1 MAVMKRVTSFFCCIV
16 LGTILAHAQQ
26 FSLENNQVFDLQ
38 SENILYNGSS
48 FPSIKPAL
56 FSDILK
62 ADTLH
67 SLAESNVPFS
77 KTFQNYNKPLLSV
90 GNKFQFLARIEPN
103 FEASSGDN
111 LKKGVLSHSSIGV
124 STLLGYK
131 NTLLSASLQ
140 TGFRRPYEY
149 ERFYTD
155 SFHILPSLGMVSSH
169 ALAKYFVL
177 PQIRLNQ
184 KVSPHFSAEAGFA
197 THFFGNGRRSLIL
210 ADETYPYPY
219 LKFQTD
225 IWKLRYVNLF
235 AWMKDAQSTNAQN
248 WGDALYKFNAM
259 HYLSWN
265 VSPKLNI
272 SVFEA
277 VVTPLYDSLMQR
289 QFTEYNYMLPVVM
302 YRPVDFA
309 LGSPDN
315 VLVGVNVS
323 LKVGKDHVIYS
334 QLVLDEMF
342 MGEIRADILNVIKP
356 DTSRQSGAWVNKQAL
371 QLGWK
376 YYDMF
381 GVDNLDGLLEANVIR
396 PYIYSHRD
404 VQQNYTHLNQPLAH
418 PHGANLMEATGRI
431 RYTDNTWFFVFEF
444 SALTTGLD
452 SNATH
457 FGQDIFK
464 PSFDSP
470 IEGLGNIPVQ
480 YYGNTIGQG
489 VKTNMFFFSVRAS
502 RMLIESMNLRAEA
515 GFSARKMTS
524 EVQNK
529 TMPVVHFA
537 IKWGIS
543 STVKGM

>member
-1 MAVMKRVTSFFCCIV
+1 MAVMKRIQFLFCFMV
-16 LGTILAHAQQ
+16 LSVLQTHGQQ
-26 FSLENNQVFDLQ
+26 FSLEKNQVFDFQ

-48 FPSIKPAL
+48 FPSIQPVL
-56 FSDILK
+56 FSDIMQ
-62 ADTLH
+62 ADSLH
-67 SLAESNVPFS
+67 SLSVADVPFPIS
-77 KTFQNYNKPLLSV
+77 FQNYYKPFLSV

-111 LKKGVLSHSSIGV
+111 LNKGVLSHSSIGLGA
-124 STLLGYK
+124 LLGYK
-131 NTLLSASLQ
+131 NTLLSASLH

-155 SFHILPSLGMVSSH
+155 SFHILPSLGMVSPH
-169 ALAKYFVL
+169 GLAKYFVL

-184 KVSPHFSAEAGFA
+184 KVSRHFSAETGFA

-219 LKFQTD
+219 VKFQTD

-248 WGDALYKFNAM
+248 WNNALYKFNAM

-265 VSPKLNI
+265 VNKKLNI

-289 QFTEYNYMLPVVM
+289 QFAEYNYLLPVVM

-315 VLVGVNVS
+315 VLIGVNVS
-323 LKVGKDHVIYS
+323 YKVGKSHVLYG

-342 MGEIRADILNVIKP
+342 MGEIRADILNFIKP
-356 DTSRQSGAWVNKQAL
+356 DSSRLSGAWVNKQAF

-381 GVDNLDGLLEANVIR
+381 GFDNLDGLIEANVIR

-418 PHGANLMEATGRI
+418 PHGANLAEVTGRL
-431 RYTDNTWFFVFEF
+431 RYTGDTWFFVFEF
-444 SALTTGLD
+444 SALATGLD
-452 SNATH
+452 SNDTH

-464 PSFDSP
+464 PSFDSS

-489 VKTNMFFFSVRAS
+489 VKTNMYFFSIRAS
-502 RMLIESMNLRAEA
+502 RILIESMNLRAEA
-515 GFSARKMTS
+515 GFSARKITS

-537 IKWGIS
+537 IKWGIG
-543 STVKGM
+543 STVIGM